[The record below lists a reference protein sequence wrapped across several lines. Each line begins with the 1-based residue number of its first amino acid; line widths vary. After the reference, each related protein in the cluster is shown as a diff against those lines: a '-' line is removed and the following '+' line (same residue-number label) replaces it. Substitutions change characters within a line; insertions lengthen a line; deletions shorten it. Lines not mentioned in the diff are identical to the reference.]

1 MYDETKDL
9 RSAQADSQP
18 AVTISHNELLQELD
32 QEYILPPLEDGDV
45 TIQVIASRYKISP
58 NAARERMQKM
68 VDAGTVITIDKR
80 TKRGNRI
87 VTYVKA

>member
-1 MYDETKDL
+1 MYDEAKDL

-32 QEYILPPLEDGDV
+32 QEYNLPPLEDDDV
-45 TIQVIASRYKISP
+45 TVQVIASRYKISP

-68 VDAGTVITIDKR
+68 VDAGTVMKVDKR
-80 TKRGNRI
+80 GKKGNKI
-87 VTYVKA
+87 ATYVKI